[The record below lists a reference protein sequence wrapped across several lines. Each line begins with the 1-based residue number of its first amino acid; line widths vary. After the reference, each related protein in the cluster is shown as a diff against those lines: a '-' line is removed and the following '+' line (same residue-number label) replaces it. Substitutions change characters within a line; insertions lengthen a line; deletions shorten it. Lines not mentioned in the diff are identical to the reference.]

1 VRTRQR
7 ARNQLSCTQE
17 KHNGEAIRL
26 MRRAKIKRV
35 EKSHRGLEH
44 ASTDGAKTEADSNA
58 VAGADFMLSIVE
70 AHHTRKNGSVIK
82 MDSGLKAQQELE
94 KIEGQITRLQGL
106 EGQNAETL
114 RQIQQL
120 HERVSDL
127 RREISSHLNAWE
139 RTELARHPQRP
150 YTLDYVERIFTE
162 WSEIHGDRGFRDDP
176 AIVCGMACFHG
187 EEVVVVGQQK
197 ARDAKQ
203 RVYRNFGM
211 PHPEGY
217 RKALRVMKIAEKFKR
232 PIFTFVDTDGA
243 YPGLHAEERGQ
254 GEAIA
259 RNLLEM
265 ARLEV
270 PIIATVIG
278 VGGSGGALA
287 IAVADRVLMM
297 ENSVYSVISPEG
309 CASIM
314 WRDAS
319 KKDLAAEAM
328 KITAKDLNEL
338 GCIDGIISEPAGGA
352 HTDHAQAAELLDA
365 ALQQNLAAVK
375 KMPVGELLE
384 SRYKKFRNMAQ
395 FFQVEA

>member
-1 VRTRQR
+1 
-7 ARNQLSCTQE
+7 
-17 KHNGEAIRL
+17 
-26 MRRAKIKRV
+26 MRRAKTKRA
-35 EKSHRGLEH
+35 ERK
-44 ASTDGAKTEADSNA
+44 DGGERSA
-58 VAGADFMLSIVE
+58 VASAEFLLSIVE
-70 AHHTRKNGSVIK
+70 DHARRNGNTNR
-82 MDSGLKAQQELE
+82 MDSGLKAQQELG
-94 KIEGQITRLQGL
+94 KIEGQIARLESL
-106 EGQNAETL
+106 EGQSEETR

-120 HERVSDL
+120 HERLNDL
-127 RREISSHLNAWE
+127 RREVSTQLNAWE
-139 RTELARHPQRP
+139 RTNLARHPQRP
-150 YTLDYVERIFTE
+150 YTLDYIERVFTD

-176 AIVCGMACFHG
+176 AIVCGMARFHG
-187 EEVVVVGQQK
+187 EEVMVVGQQK

-217 RKALRVMKIAEKFKR
+217 RKALRVMKIAEKFGR
-232 PIFTFVDTDGA
+232 PILSFVDTDGA

-265 ARLEV
+265 SRLEV

-297 ENSVYSVISPEG
+297 ENAVYSVISPEG

-319 KKDLAAEAM
+319 KKALAAGAM
-328 KITAKDLNEL
+328 KITAKDMDEL
-338 GCIDGIISEPAGGA
+338 GCIDGIIPEPPGGA
-352 HTDHAQAAELLDA
+352 HTDHARAAELLDQV
-365 ALQQNLAAVK
+365 LGQHLAELKRMSARD
-375 KMPVGELLE
+375 LLE
-384 SRYKKFRNMAQ
+384 ARYQKFRKMAQ